1 MSLLSVRNLAR
12 RHGGNLAVDDVS
24 FDVMPGEILGVMGAN
39 GAGKTTLFSMIA
51 GNVKP
56 SSGQIMLE
64 GQAIHGQPPEHI
76 NALGVARTFQIVRPF
91 PGMSVLENV
100 AVGAMYGRG
109 RIRSPAAAR
118 EHALA
123 LLRATGLADRADLPA
138 SQLNLAGRKR
148 LEIARALATRPRP
161 AAARRGAGGERRAT
175 LAGLLSGGEQ
185 QMLAL
190 ARGLMSMPRVLL
202 LDEPSLGLAPAMA
215 DEVFAALRSIRAQ
228 GVTIG
233 LVEQSV
239 YAALSIADSAYVME
253 DGHVVRHGPS
263 ASLIDDPM
271 IRQAYL
277 GL

>member
-1 MSLLSVRNLAR
+1 MPSLLEALGASA
-12 RHGGNLAVDDVS
+12 GY
-24 FDVMPGEILGVMGAN
+24 GEIQVLDQVDVTIPAGSITAIIGSN
-39 GAGKTTLFSMIA
+39 GAGKSTLMRSLA
-51 GNVKP
+51 GLLRLR
-56 SSGQIMLE
+56 S
-64 GQAIHGQPPEHI
+64 
-76 NALGVARTFQIVRPF
+76 
-91 PGMSVLENV
+91 
-100 AVGAMYGRG
+100 G
-109 RIRSPAAAR
+109 RIRFDGADVTGRLAHQRVDDGIALVPEGRLVFPDFTVAETLRIGAYLPRVRKGWQAR
-118 EHALA
+118 V
-123 LLRATGLADRADLPA
+123 DLMYELFP
-138 SQLNLAGRKR
+138 R
-148 LEIARALATRPRP
+148 LK
-161 AAARRGAGGERRAT
+161 ERRAT

-233 LVEQSV
+233 LVEQNV

>member
-1 MSLLSVRNLAR
+1 VRNLAR
-12 RHGGNLAVDDVS
+12 RYGGNLAVDDVS

-233 LVEQSV
+233 LVEQNV

>member
-1 MSLLSVRNLAR
+1 MPSLLEALGASA
-12 RHGGNLAVDDVS
+12 GY
-24 FDVMPGEILGVMGAN
+24 GEIQVLDQVDVAIPAGSITAIIGSN
-39 GAGKTTLFSMIA
+39 GAGKSTLMRSLA
-51 GNVKP
+51 GLLRLR
-56 SSGQIMLE
+56 S
-64 GQAIHGQPPEHI
+64 
-76 NALGVARTFQIVRPF
+76 
-91 PGMSVLENV
+91 
-100 AVGAMYGRG
+100 G
-109 RIRSPAAAR
+109 RIRFDGADVTGRFAHQRVDDGIALVPEGRLVFADFTVAETLRIGAYLPRVRKGWRAR
-118 EHALA
+118 V
-123 LLRATGLADRADLPA
+123 DLMYELFP
-138 SQLNLAGRKR
+138 R
-148 LEIARALATRPRP
+148 LK
-161 AAARRGAGGERRAT
+161 ERRAT
-175 LAGLLSGGEQ
+175 PAGLLSGGEQ

-233 LVEQSV
+233 MVEQNV
-239 YAALSIADSAYVME
+239 YAALSIADTAYVME

>member
-1 MSLLSVRNLAR
+1 
-12 RHGGNLAVDDVS
+12 
-24 FDVMPGEILGVMGAN
+24 
-39 GAGKTTLFSMIA
+39 
-51 GNVKP
+51 
-56 SSGQIMLE
+56 
-64 GQAIHGQPPEHI
+64 
-76 NALGVARTFQIVRPF
+76 
-91 PGMSVLENV
+91 
-100 AVGAMYGRG
+100 
-109 RIRSPAAAR
+109 
-118 EHALA
+118 
-123 LLRATGLADRADLPA
+123 LPA

-233 LVEQSV
+233 LVEQNV